1 MFTLGRLVVPR
12 AAAGGL
18 TRRLPGHV
26 AEVAERPGAD
36 EEVAE
41 DDEEAEHV
49 LLRHHQHQAELDQV
63 EPRADAG
70 LHAVD
75 DAPLACLHILLGIGD
90 ISIRASNE
98 GPQRLHNL
106 VTEKDPISAFTF
118 KTLC

>member
-1 MFTLGRLVVPR
+1 MVPR
-12 AAAGGL
+12 AAAAGL
-18 TRRLPGHV
+18 TRWVPGHV
-26 AEVAERPGAD
+26 VEVAERPGAD

-75 DAPLACLHILLGIGD
+75 DAPLAGLHILLGIGD
-90 ISIRASNE
+90 M
-98 GPQRLHNL
+98 
-106 VTEKDPISAFTF
+106 VTLALELQTKVHKHTYPLEF
-118 KTLC
+118 L

>member
-1 MFTLGRLVVPR
+1 MVPR

-26 AEVAERPGAD
+26 GEVAERPGAD

-75 DAPLACLHILLGIGD
+75 DAPLAGLHILLGIGD
-90 ISIRASNE
+90 M
-98 GPQRLHNL
+98 
-106 VTEKDPISAFTF
+106 VTLALELQTKVHKDFTIAEKDPTSAFTF

>member
-1 MFTLGRLVVPR
+1 MVPR

-75 DAPLACLHILLGIGD
+75 DAPLAGLHILLGIGD
-90 ISIRASNE
+90 TVIRASLQSE
-98 GPQRLHNL
+98 
-106 VTEKDPISAFTF
+106 VCKDFTIMEKAPN
-118 KTLC
+118 C